1 MRIAAK
7 LVLND
12 DRIRAVVVKVTVKS
26 WNYLETSKNEEGC
39 IGKFKGSSQTK
50 TLKNF
55 KSDRFYKI

>member
-26 WNYLETSKNEEGC
+26 WNYLETSKNKEGR
-39 IGKFKGSSQTK
+39 IGKFK
-50 TLKNF
+50 
-55 KSDRFYKI
+55 IE